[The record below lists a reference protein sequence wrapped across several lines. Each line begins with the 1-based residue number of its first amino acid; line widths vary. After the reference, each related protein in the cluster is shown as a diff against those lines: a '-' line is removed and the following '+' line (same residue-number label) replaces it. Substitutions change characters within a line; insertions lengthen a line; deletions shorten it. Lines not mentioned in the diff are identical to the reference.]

1 VLGDK
6 RLLQRSIEEILDNA
20 IKFSPDGG
28 TIRLEARAATSRNG
42 ASRRNVE
49 VSITDEGIGIPPDDM
64 HKIFS
69 DFHQLDGSETRTY
82 GGLGLGL
89 AFVQR
94 IVDAHAGTIDVQ
106 SEPDEG
112 TRFTLSIP
120 AASKTKT
127 APAGAPATV
136 DN

>member
-1 VLGDK
+1 MLF
-6 RLLQRSIEEILDNA
+6 RSEA
-20 IKFSPDGG
+20 KTVTGG
-28 TIRLEARAATSRNG
+28 TNG
-42 ASRRNVE
+42 RRRQVQVC
-49 VSITDEGIGIPPDDM
+49 VSDEGIGITPEDLP
-64 HKIFS
+64 KVFS

-94 IVDAHAGTIDVQ
+94 IVEAHAGSIDVQ

-112 TRFTLSIP
+112 TRFTLTIP
-120 AASKTKT
+120 AATRAKT
-127 APAGAPATV
+127 APAPAAASV